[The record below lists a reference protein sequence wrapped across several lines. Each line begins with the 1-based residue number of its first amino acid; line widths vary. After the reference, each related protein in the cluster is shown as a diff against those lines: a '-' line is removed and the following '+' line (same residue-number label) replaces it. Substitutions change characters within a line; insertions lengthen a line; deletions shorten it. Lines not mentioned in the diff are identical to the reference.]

1 MDRKPPSRETVQH
14 PLGTTKEW
22 TLTVTIKERE
32 DCEPLLG
39 RDHVEAL
46 TRFLIQE
53 GAYLE
58 VIRIHAEENKAQG

>member
-14 PLGTTKEW
+14 PRGTTKEW

-39 RDHVEAL
+39 QDHVEAL

-58 VIRIHAEENKAQG
+58 VIRVHAEENVAQG